1 MKKNSVRDSAAQI
14 WVIFKRLPPSQKM
27 KVIQK
32 LEKETREERWDA
44 LTEKLSRRFRGN
56 PVSDKEITQVVN
68 EVRQERHDRHQN
80 RS

>member
-14 WVIFKRLPPSQKM
+14 WIIFKKLPPAQKI

-44 LTEKLSRRFRGN
+44 LTEKLSRRFRNN
-56 PVSDKEITQVVN
+56 PVSDEEITRLVD
-68 EVRQERHDRHQN
+68 EVRQERYARHQN

>member
-14 WVIFKRLPPSQKM
+14 WIIFKKLPPRQKI

-44 LTEKLSRRFRGN
+44 LTEKLSRRFRTH
-56 PVSDKEITQVVN
+56 PISDEEITQIVN
-68 EVRQERHDRHQN
+68 EVRQERYDRRQS